1 MNAPPRFS
9 DDGSIHS
16 IDPRTWDV
24 LETFP
29 PLPDDAVAAAIRAAG
44 IAQKPWGT
52 TPLKERLQAIGGVLD
67 RIAERGADLAEI
79 IHREHGKS
87 VTEAMFSEVLGAAD
101 VVRLHLKFDPKWLK
115 PETVAID
122 PLSYPGKKGRIEH
135 RPRGILAVIMPWNYP
150 LALPMRTLVPA
161 LIAGN
166 AVVFKPSEYALRTG
180 REIGRLFEGLIPEGL
195 LQVLLG
201 GPAVGR
207 ALTSSPELGA
217 IAFVG
222 SVRTGR
228 LVAKAAAE
236 NLVPVSL
243 ELGGKDAA
251 IVCTDADL
259 DRTAA
264 GIAWGAFHNT
274 GQNCAAIER
283 VYVEDLVYDA
293 FLAKLT
299 EYTLKLRHTGPG
311 DDIEIGPLCN
321 ANQLKIVQNQ
331 LADAV
336 AAGATVVTGGEATGE
351 GWGFPPTILTD
362 VPLDADV
369 WAKETFGPLLPVRKV
384 HSVFEAVDDINAS
397 PYGLSCSVWGRE
409 TGRAALVA
417 QRCDVGMALV
427 NNHAFTGSIPN
438 APWVGTKD
446 SGYGVTGSSLAMKF
460 LTRPQLVVVD
470 KNKALEVWWFPLNA
484 TALQMARTVLASLV
498 APLGRKIALTLKLIG
513 LLGKRW
519 KGA

>member
-1 MNAPPRFS
+1 MIAPPRFS
-9 DDGSIHS
+9 EDGSIHS

-29 PLPDDAVAAAIRAAG
+29 PLDGEAVTAAIAAARAAQIG
-44 IAQKPWGT
+44 WAA
-52 TPLKERLQAIGGVLD
+52 TPLKQRLAAVGKVLN
-67 RIAERGADLAEI
+67 RITERGAELTEI

-87 VTEAMFSEVLGAAD
+87 ITEAMFSEVLGAAD
-101 VVRLHLKFDPKWLK
+101 VVRLHVKFDPQWLK
-115 PETVAID
+115 PDKVAID
-122 PLSYPGKKGRIEH
+122 PLSYPGKKGRVEH
-135 RPRGILAVIMPWNYP
+135 RPRGIVVAIMPWNYP
-150 LALPMRTLVPA
+150 LALPMRTIVPA

-180 REIGRLFEGLIPEGL
+180 REIARLFDGLIPDGL

-201 GPAVGR
+201 GAAVGA
-207 ALTSSPELGA
+207 ALTSSPDVDA

-222 SVRTGR
+222 SVATGKK
-228 LVAKAAAE
+228 VASAAAT

-259 DRTAA
+259 DRSAA

-293 FLAKLT
+293 FLDKLK
-299 EYTLKLRHTGPG
+299 EATLKLRHTGPG
-311 DDIEIGPLCN
+311 DDVEIGPMCN
-321 ANQLKIVQNQ
+321 AGQLRIVEQQ
-331 LADAV
+331 LAQAT
-336 AAGATVVTGGEATGE
+336 AAGAQVLVGGEATGE

-369 WAKETFGPLLPVRKV
+369 WAKETFGPLLPVRRI
-384 HSVFEAVDDINAS
+384 HSVYEATDDINAS
-397 PYGLSCSVWGRE
+397 PYGLSCSVWGKE
-409 TGRAALVA
+409 TGRAEAVA
-417 QRCDVGMALV
+417 RRCDVGMALV

-438 APWVGTKD
+438 SPWVGTKD

-460 LTRPQLVVVD
+460 LTRAQLVVVD
-470 KNKALEVWWFPLNA
+470 KNKALEVWWFPLNG
-484 TALQMARTVLASLV
+484 TALQMSRTVLASLV
-498 APLGRKIALTLKLIG
+498 APIGRRIALTIRLLG
-513 LLGKRW
+513 LLSKRW